1 VSTRAAARR
10 PAAAPRHALSP
21 PLVALLES
29 ALVLAAWLAFATW
42 VGEGGPLV
50 AYDAFRDMAYAHGIL
65 AGGLGRDPTLPGLP
79 AWYPPG
85 EPLAFACLSRLSG
98 VPVVTLF
105 ATSVYWLGWAAPLA
119 IFWLARRAWG
129 RMAAWLALPCVLLG
143 SYWWLVHAAMPMPS
157 VQAVALALAT
167 MIAWNEAARAD
178 GMVAVRWLLAAV
190 LLAALTMWVHPL
202 CGAFAIGS
210 IALQGVLSPWLARHD
225 AGTRARALRALA
237 VAGGG
242 AVLSFPVLAQALL
255 ARGVNDAPRNWFAP
269 ELHEAAF
276 ALHAYTPLVWVA
288 GLAGLATAWRSWRE
302 HGWLVAWF
310 ALGVIG
316 MLLGY
321 AGHDLH
327 GRLPWTLP
335 HEFQWHAQ
343 LALTLAAAFGIATL
357 ATRLARRGRGPV
369 SGTARAAWALAL
381 AALAVGPGAFHLAD
395 AGRFVIRLDAP
406 WQAFIHVADAVAAAT
421 PEGAAV
427 AAPPETSYF
436 LAGLTG
442 RSAVALPAGHTN
454 PAVDP
459 FARAADVESLLTTHD
474 DARFAE
480 LIRRHHVA
488 ALLLP
493 AALTPGDPA
502 PGQFA
507 ARPALTRIALPES
520 GWVAYRV
527 GHDGGER

>member
-1 VSTRAAARR
+1 MSTRAAARR

-119 IFWLARRAWG
+119 IFW
-129 RMAAWLALPCVLLG
+129 
-143 SYWWLVHAAMPMPS
+143 
-157 VQAVALALAT
+157 
-167 MIAWNEAARAD
+167 
-178 GMVAVRWLLAAV
+178 
-190 LLAALTMWVHPL
+190 
-202 CGAFAIGS
+202 
-210 IALQGVLSPWLARHD
+210 
-225 AGTRARALRALA
+225 
-237 VAGGG
+237 
-242 AVLSFPVLAQALL
+242 
-255 ARGVNDAPRNWFAP
+255 
-269 ELHEAAF
+269 
-276 ALHAYTPLVWVA
+276 
-288 GLAGLATAWRSWRE
+288 
-302 HGWLVAWF
+302 
-310 ALGVIG
+310 
-316 MLLGY
+316 
-321 AGHDLH
+321 
-327 GRLPWTLP
+327 
-335 HEFQWHAQ
+335 
-343 LALTLAAAFGIATL
+343 
-357 ATRLARRGRGPV
+357 LARRGRGPV